1 MPSITRRRAPD
12 PDRRASVEAQV
23 LAATERLLVEGAS
36 FTELGVQRIAA
47 TAGVARSTFYT
58 HFRDKSELLTR
69 LAGTMQTAGFDIASA
84 WRPEDG
90 VDALADAFL
99 RILGIHRRYAAVIN
113 AVNEVAA
120 YDPAVR
126 EFWRGGLVRFL
137 DNTVTIIG
145 EEQRA
150 GRAPA
155 DLDVL
160 SASRVIVAGGE
171 TAIIDHVAS
180 SGGDA
185 SGDASFAREL
195 ALIWWHGVYRRPA
208 TTS

>member
-36 FTELGVQRIAA
+36 FTELGVQRIASA
-47 TAGVARSTFYT
+47 AGVARSTFYT
-58 HFRDKSELLTR
+58 HFRDKSELLMR
-69 LAGTMQTAGFDIASA
+69 LAGTMQSAGFDVASS

-90 VDALADAFL
+90 VDALADAFH
-99 RILGIHRRYAAVIN
+99 RIVGIYRRYAAVIN

-126 EFWRGGLVRFL
+126 EFWGAGLVRFL
-137 DNTVTIIG
+137 DNTVRLLA

-155 DLDVL
+155 DVDVP
-160 SASRVIVAGGE
+160 SAGRVIVAGGQA
-171 TAIIDHVAS
+171 AIVDHVTS
-180 SGGDA
+180 SGAGPDGDA
-185 SGDASFAREL
+185 AFAREL
-195 ALIWWHGVYRRPA
+195 ASIWWYGVYRRPPA
-208 TTS
+208 PR